1 VKYPSSSLIVS
12 FFIKETHKKEC
23 SFIRCILS
31 IIKDSLVVF
40 VLDIA
45 IDSQGSFRPV
55 FTQALALLYKAWQYR
70 AVQDLKDAPQ
80 AGSPVSLLCP
90 RLLAMDLGT

>member
-1 VKYPSSSLIVS
+1 MKFCEIS
-12 FFIKETHKKEC
+12 FVIID
-23 SFIRCILS
+23 SFILYQGDSQKRNAALFRCILS

-70 AVQDLKDAPQ
+70 AVQDLKDTPQ

-90 RLLAMDLGT
+90 R

>member
-1 VKYPSSSLIVS
+1 MKFCEIS
-12 FFIKETHKKEC
+12 FVIID
-23 SFIRCILS
+23 SFILYQGDSQKRNAALFRCILS

-45 IDSQGSFRPV
+45 IDSQGSSRPV

-80 AGSPVSLLCP
+80 AGNPVSLLCP
-90 RLLAMDLGT
+90 R